1 MIEPP
6 QTISPSRVEI
16 RKKTCHGNCP
26 GDAGRPFTI
35 RSMEKNLVRP
45 QSATAIDI
53 GSLEFDVDGDSDSS
67 SGISSTISCSIGN
80 SVVVDVV
87 VDRDFI
93 KRFKRNGC

>member
-45 QSATAIDI
+45 QSATPIDI
-53 GSLEFDVDGDSDSS
+53 GSLEFVDGDSS
-67 SGISSTISCSIGN
+67 SGISSSISCSIGN
-80 SVVVDVV
+80 SVVVVDVVV